1 MVRWIVF
8 VLAMSSLGLAQ
19 LCDQPFS
26 PVRANWEWQYRVT
39 GENPTT
45 YSVRRTNITDSGFMA
60 VQQNAQGRGETKFR
74 CTLEGLTPIDFGG
87 RGPTQAG
94 VGGGGVDL
102 DITVK
107 SVRGVQIPDLDKW
120 AVGERWGYTLE
131 LGGTAQQGPVRFN
144 VEGTVE
150 SLYRVVAQ
158 EAVTVPA
165 GRFQALKVQ
174 VTTNFKIVGR
184 AGPLSIPFNQSGES
198 TAWYVEGVGMVK
210 TVSRNNT
217 TELVAL
223 RKG

>member
-1 MVRWIVF
+1 MRWIAF
-8 VLAMSSLGLAQ
+8 VLLVSSVGLAQ

-45 YSVRRTNITDSGFMA
+45 YTVRRTNITDTGFTA
-60 VQQNAQGRGETKFR
+60 VQQNAQSKGETKFR
-74 CTLEGLTPIDFGG
+74 CGADGLTPVDFGG
-87 RGPTQAG
+87 RGPTQAAA
-94 VGGGGVDL
+94 GGGGVDL
-102 DITVK
+102 DIDVK
-107 SVRGVQIPDLDKW
+107 SVKGVQIPDLDRW
-120 AVGERWGYTLE
+120 EVGERWGYVLE

-150 SLYRVVAQ
+150 STYRVVAR
-158 EAVTVPA
+158 ETVTVPA

-174 VTTNFKIVGR
+174 ITTSFKVVGK
-184 AGPLSIPFNQSGES
+184 AGPLSIPFNQTGES
-198 TAWYVEGVGMVK
+198 TAWYAEGVGMVK

-223 RKG
+223 KKG